1 MKNQNNAKIM
11 KNEWDHT
18 STVFGC
24 YCDAQ
29 NVSNSTA
36 ATTTPWPLTHTI
48 TFFNFLTW
56 VCDSARP
63 ISILPPFLSLSLPL
77 SNNWLSFFSY
87 YKIVFTLYWSKQEW
101 PPHRLIYLNNSSSVS
116 GTVWKGMRVVTV
128 LEEVCYWGWVF
139 RFQRLLPF
147 RMFLWLVSVSQDVS
161 SLLLLW
167 CRGYLSAAMLYHDGH
182 WL

>member
-1 MKNQNNAKIM
+1 MLRLWRMSETTQVQ
-11 KNEWDHT
+11 
-18 STVFGC
+18 SL
-24 YCDAQ
+24 
-29 NVSNSTA
+29 A
-36 ATTTPWPLTHTI
+36 AIAMPKMLATLP
-48 TFFNFLTW
+48 
-56 VCDSARP
+56 
-63 ISILPPFLSLSLPL
+63 LPPPHHDLWPTPSLSSTFSLG
-77 SNNWLSFFSY
+77 SVTQQDQSQFFHHSSACPFPY
-87 YKIVFTLYWSKQEW
+87 QIIDYLFFHIIKLFSHCIGLNKND
-101 PPHRLIYLNNSSSVS
+101 PPHRLIYLNNSSSIS

-167 CRGYLSAAMLYHDGH
+167 CRGYLSAAILYHDGH